1 MNVHLTIPDER
12 AKEFDAA
19 CDARGESRE
28 QFAERVLLA
37 SLRAPKEVKAV
48 EVAPE
53 KPAEA
58 PPKDSKKSGGQ

>member
-1 MNVHLTIPDER
+1 MNLHITVPDER

-19 CDARGESRE
+19 CASRNESRE

-37 SLRAPKEVKAV
+37 ALRKPV
-48 EVAPE
+48 EAATE

>member
-1 MNVHLTIPDER
+1 MNLHLTIPDER

-19 CDARGESRE
+19 CDARKESRE

-37 SLRAPKEVKAV
+37 ALSRPQ
-48 EVAPE
+48 

-58 PPKDSKKSGGQ
+58 APEPPARAPEAPTSDKKKAGG

>member
-37 SLRAPKEVKAV
+37 ALRKPV

>member
-1 MNVHLTIPDER
+1 MNLHITVPDER

-19 CDARGESRE
+19 CASRKESRE

-37 SLRAPKEVKAV
+37 ALRAPKEVKAV